1 MDEKFDQLI
10 DDDYEDTSSPQKSP
24 FPQDRNISDF
34 LLELSSL
41 KISPDPSTKIPCIM
55 NKKNILNS
63 QLTYYT
69 CSCFLC
75 PKMGENICSECI
87 MNCHK
92 GHSGDAKVLL
102 EKTSN
107 ITEVFCSC
115 AEHSHKTNTIEKENK
130 VSSSKND
137 IQCNVNE
144 ILYFSN
150 VDTYYMDPNTHM
162 YYCFF

>member
-10 DDDYEDTSSPQKSP
+10 EDDIEEINPPQKSS
-24 FPQDRNISDF
+24 FPQDRNISDI

-41 KISPDPSTKIPCIM
+41 KISNDPSTKIPCIM

-63 QLTYYT
+63 QVTYYT

-92 GHSGDAKVLL
+92 GHSGDAKVLFSFSIVFVL
-102 EKTSN
+102 CECSAHEQNTSV
-107 ITEVFCSC
+107 IFEVFSN
-115 AEHSHKTNTIEKENK
+115 KTFASPE
-130 VSSSKND
+130 
-137 IQCNVNE
+137 
-144 ILYFSN
+144 
-150 VDTYYMDPNTHM
+150 
-162 YYCFF
+162 